1 MNREEFDRAFD
12 LVPIDDVI
20 VFEFHSGFRV
30 VVFDRLVF
38 RIADGLCR
46 YVEEDGE
53 VCLFDASSVSRILH
67 RNRPPMLDRLR
78 PSANG
83 KH

>member
-1 MNREEFDRAFD
+1 MTPDLFDRAFD
-12 LVPIDDVI
+12 AIPVDDVI
-20 VFEFHSGFRV
+20 VFELHSGFRV
-30 VVFDRLVF
+30 VVFDRQEL

-53 VCLFDASSVSRILH
+53 KSYFDATSVARILQ
-67 RNRPPMLDRLR
+67 RDRPPMSDRLR